1 MDNLNTGKKLLI
13 PSRPYD
19 KGGKASI
26 AQSINK
32 QEVPSTIEKSELKD
46 QWFWDIRPEEN
57 QKNYGGVQIP
67 NRKYEIPENNQFHN
81 PIKTNNLT
89 EMRKI
94 FQDMRDSIKNR
105 LKSVIAD
112 AKTELERLD
121 NIENSLIASFTKEY
135 SSQQKV
141 LTNFSDFFSD
151 ISDNFI
157 KKTINASTNTD
168 FFQIDHSSEWNI
180 DIGDL
185 MSTALSPLELDC
197 NQGEKNP
204 FYFNQ
209 KNKSCIQNT
218 AINVC

>member
-1 MDNLNTGKKLLI
+1 
-13 PSRPYD
+13 
-19 KGGKASI
+19 
-26 AQSINK
+26 
-32 QEVPSTIEKSELKD
+32 
-46 QWFWDIRPEEN
+46 
-57 QKNYGGVQIP
+57 
-67 NRKYEIPENNQFHN
+67 
-81 PIKTNNLT
+81 
-89 EMRKI
+89 MRKI

-180 DIGDL
+180 DIGDP
-185 MSTALSPLELDC
+185 MSTALLPLELDC
-197 NQGEKNP
+197 NQGEKNS
-204 FYFNQ
+204 FFFNQ

-218 AINVC
+218 AINEEEKI